1 MKDLW
6 TEKYRP
12 VNINDYVFRDENQ
25 KKQINAW
32 VKDGAIPHL
41 MFSGEPGVGKT
52 TLAKVLLNELNVND
66 ADIQFINAS
75 NETSVEVVRTKIV
88 NFVSTIPFSGN
99 FKYVVLD
106 EFDYASPNFQVALR
120 NLMETYS
127 VSSRFIM
134 TCNYPH
140 KIIPALHSRCQ
151 SLTMNKL
158 NENDFTI
165 RVASILGEEAIKFD
179 LETLDSYVRANY
191 PDLRK
196 TLNSVQQNSVDGVL
210 NKASES
216 EHSSRD
222 WLVHA
227 IDLFKKGEYKKA
239 RTTIVEQARPEE
251 YDEVFKFFY
260 RNLELWGNTEQQQDQ
275 AIVIIRNGMARA
287 PLCADPEINVAATLV
302 ELEMNR
308 SS

>member
-12 VNINDYVFRDENQ
+12 STVNDYVFRDDNQ
-25 KKQINAW
+25 KKQVLSWIE
-32 VKDGAIPHL
+32 DGAIPHL
-41 MFSGEPGVGKT
+41 LFSGSPGVGKT

-75 NETSVEVVRTKIV
+75 NETSVEIVRTKIV
-88 NFVSTIPFSGN
+88 NFVSTIPFFGD

-134 TCNYPH
+134 TCNYPER
-140 KIIPALHSRCQ
+140 IIPALHSRCQ
-151 SLTMNKL
+151 SLVINKL
-158 NENDFTI
+158 NRKDFDL
-165 RVASILGEEAIKFD
+165 RVASVLLEEKVNVDLDILDNYLQA
-179 LETLDSYVRANY
+179 TY

-196 TLNSVQQNSVDGVL
+196 ALNLVQQNTVDGVL
-210 NKASES
+210 QKSQQS
-216 EHSSRD
+216 EHSSQD
-222 WLVHA
+222 WLVNA
-227 IDLFKKGEYKKA
+227 ISLFKENKYREA
-239 RTTIVEQARPEE
+239 RNIIVEHARPEE
-251 YDEVFKFFY
+251 YDEIFKFLY
-260 RNLELWGNTEQQQDQ
+260 NNLPLWGDTEQQQDQ
-275 AIVIIRNGMARA
+275 AVVIIRNGMAKA
-287 PLCADPEINVAATLV
+287 PLCADPEINIAATLI

-308 SS
+308 TG